1 MAVFVFLMVFCCR
14 IVFSRVVKA
23 SRAVSLVLGGEKL
36 GLRCVVYQ
44 KLFQMGIVR

>member
-1 MAVFVFLMVFCCR
+1 VAVFVFLMVFCCR

-23 SRAVSLVLGGEKL
+23 SRAGSLVLGGEL

-44 KLFQMGIVR
+44 KPFQMGIVR